1 MEKRGGFS
9 RASGATTLKALSM
22 VVVLIFVSFVNCD
35 LCLLLLIVLYY
46 CRSGRSVRL
55 LAIFFWS
62 FVIFLAVFVLLA
74 LVTNDRHLWIF
85 VVFLLPV
92 KKSLITA
99 ATHPSN
105 FPFVFSR

>member
-9 RASGATTLKALSM
+9 RASSATTLKALSM

-46 CRSGRSVRL
+46 CRSGRFVRL
-55 LAIFFWS
+55 LVIF
-62 FVIFLAVFVLLA
+62 FLAVFVLLA

-85 VVFLLPV
+85 VLFLLPV

-99 ATHPSN
+99 ATHPSK
-105 FPFVFSR
+105 FPASHGQEHKI

>member
-9 RASGATTLKALSM
+9 RASSATTLKALSM

-92 KKSLITA
+92 KKSLIIA
-99 ATHPSN
+99 ATNPSK
-105 FPFVFSR
+105 FHFVFSR

>member
-9 RASGATTLKALSM
+9 RASSATTLKALSM

-35 LCLLLLIVLYY
+35 LCLLVLIVLYY
-46 CRSGRSVRL
+46 CRSGRFVRL
-55 LAIFFWS
+55 LVIFFRS

-85 VVFLLPV
+85 VLFLLPV
-92 KKSLITA
+92 QKSLITA
-99 ATHPSN
+99 ATHPSK
-105 FPFVFSR
+105 FHFVFSR

>member
-9 RASGATTLKALSM
+9 RTSSATTLKALSM

-46 CRSGRSVRL
+46 CRSGRFVRL
-55 LAIFFWS
+55 LVIFFSS

-85 VVFLLPV
+85 VLFLLPV
-92 KKSLITA
+92 KKCLITA
-99 ATHPSN
+99 ATHPSKI
-105 FPFVFSR
+105 PFVFSR

>member
-9 RASGATTLKALSM
+9 RASSATTLKALSM
-22 VVVLIFVSFVNCD
+22 VVVLIFVSFVNCG
-35 LCLLLLIVLYY
+35 LCLLVLIVLYY
-46 CRSGRSVRL
+46 CRSGRFVRL
-55 LAIFFWS
+55 LVIFFWS

-74 LVTNDRHLWIF
+74 LVSNDRHLWIF
-85 VVFLLPV
+85 VAFLLPV

-99 ATHPSN
+99 ATLPSK